1 METVRRPL
9 CCAAAAASLRASPAL
24 SPERRLRQALRATLA
39 PLPTSRPL
47 ADPPQLQTLPALPE
61 LPDVDTARHTLATLQ
76 TRLVARGLVHRPP
89 PAEPSTC
96 CGRGCNGCV
105 WEGWLAAASW
115 WRAQAL
121 ALLAAGHAAAPA
133 APGT

>member
-105 WEGWLAAASW
+105 WEGFYEAMHH
-115 WRAQAL
+115 WRVDSL
-121 ALLAAGHAAAPA
+121 DLLKA
-133 APGT
+133 